1 MAHGWNRLETWIGLV
16 VLVIAGVLAA
26 VLGVYT
32 YMSLTAK
39 PVHPDPQGVPSATG
53 ATPDSK
59 WTAAVEQARQAVRA
73 HIVEKNL
80 PGVSVAVGVDQRVV
94 WTEGFG
100 FGDIEK
106 RTPVAPSHRFRIG
119 DASIPITA
127 AAVGLLLEQT
137 RLNLDD
143 EIQQYVPEFPKKP
156 WPITLRQLMGHL
168 AGIGND
174 GGDEG
179 ALFSQ
184 HCERPAEGLEA
195 FAGRALLFEPGTRF
209 HYSRYSWILVSAAV
223 ERAAGEPFL
232 SYMQKQIFE
241 PLGMTGTVPD
251 SASEIIPD
259 AATSYFP
266 RYAAD
271 PRYGEDLTRDI
282 DLSCYAGA
290 GALLSTPSDLVRF
303 GLAINHGTLL
313 QPATVALLQ
322 KAQRLPS
329 GEETGYGLG
338 WDLETV
344 TLKGKPT
351 PIVGH
356 DGEVLGGMVASLA
369 VLRDRGIVVAVI
381 SNISY
386 SDTAGL
392 AAKVLEAWTLD

>member
-1 MAHGWNRLETWIGLV
+1 
-16 VLVIAGVLAA
+16 VLAA
-26 VLGVYT
+26 VLGVHT

-39 PVHPDPQGVPSATG
+39 PVHPDPQRVPSATG

-94 WTEGFG
+94 WAEGFG

-119 DASIPITA
+119 DASIPLTA
-127 AAVGLLLEQT
+127 AAAGLLLEKNT
-137 RLNLDD
+137 LNLDD
-143 EIQQYVPEFPKKP
+143 EIQKYVPEFPRKQ
-156 WPITLRQLMGHL
+156 WPVTVRQLMGHR
-168 AGIGND
+168 AGLRND

-179 ALFSQ
+179 PLFSQ
-184 HCERPAEGLEA
+184 HCERPAEGLQP
-195 FAGRALLFEPGTRF
+195 FANGALRFEPGTKYQ
-209 HYSRYSWILVSAAV
+209 YSRYGWILVSAAV
-223 ERAAGEPFL
+223 ETAADEPFL
-232 SYMQKQIFE
+232 SYLQKQIFDR
-241 PLGMTGTVPD
+241 LGMDRTVPD
-251 SASEIIPD
+251 SASEIIAD
-259 AATSYFP
+259 EATSYFP

-271 PRYGEDLTRDI
+271 PRYGEDLTRDV

-303 GLAINHGTLL
+303 GMAINNGTLL
-313 QPATVALLQ
+313 QPATVQLLQ
-322 KAQRLPS
+322 TPQRLPS

-344 TLKGKPT
+344 TLNGKPT
-351 PIVGH
+351 LVVGH
-356 DGEVLGGMVASLA
+356 DGDVLGGMVASLLM
-369 VLRDRGIVVAVI
+369 LRDRGIVVAVI

-392 AAKVLEAWTLD
+392 AAKILEAWTID